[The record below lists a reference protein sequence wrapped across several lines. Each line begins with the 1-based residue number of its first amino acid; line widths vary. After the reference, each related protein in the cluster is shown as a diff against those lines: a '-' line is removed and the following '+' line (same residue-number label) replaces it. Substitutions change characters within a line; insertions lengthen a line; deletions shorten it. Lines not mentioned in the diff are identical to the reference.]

1 MVLRVSNTL
10 FKEWPDALFDPPM
23 SVEEYVTERE
33 LDMQNAV
40 ASFIEME
47 QWPADKPRHWSS
59 SSQTYVP
66 ADVLLESLVDGW
78 DISPVVGREEC
89 WHGGGRHITVYYFEL
104 TRNQQAVVM
113 PVLGNPIVRRLVDQR
128 QLRVVLLTCDDSRR
142 FEDVLSAA

>member
-1 MVLRVSNTL
+1 MSNTP
-10 FKEWPDALFDPPM
+10 FKEWADVLFDPPK
-23 SVEEYVTERE
+23 SVEEYITERE

-40 ASFIEME
+40 PSFIEME

-66 ADVLLESLVDGW
+66 ADVLLEYLADDW
-78 DISPVVGREEC
+78 DISSVVGREEC

-113 PVLGNPIVRRLVDQR
+113 PVLGNPVVRRLVDQR

-142 FEDVLSAA
+142 FENVLSAA